1 MKRFFKSVIVLTI
14 CASFILSLPVAKAS
28 YKKGDVNNDGQ
39 ISTADAIIV
48 LKIAA
53 RQKSATANEKTAA
66 DMDGNGV
73 ISTEDA
79 RQTLIAAMI
88 PQSDAEYVQSLIDA
102 GFPKS
107 YTDNLL
113 ALHKAYPEWVFKP
126 FITGLKWSDALSGE
140 RNPHKKQLIENSVQ
154 ASYICSCNTCYGKT
168 YEGGGWS
175 AASEEA
181 VAYYLD
187 PRNFLNKEYI
197 FQFESTLYDESQTQ
211 EAVETI
217 IKNTWM
223 YNSNI
228 TYLDA
233 SGNTCTYT
241 ENGQPIR
248 YSTAIMRA
256 AKDSGLSAYYLAS
269 KIVQE
274 VGSSTSSYAGGSSGK
289 CAPYNGIYNYYNI
302 GAYTGAMDGLEWANG
317 FMSTSQSA
325 NLYKTASTT
334 TLLCTVPSGSE
345 LYYMGESGNFYKV
358 KATVNGTSY
367 IGYVAKSTVSISTS
381 YGRPWDNPYKSIY
394 YGAKY
399 IYSGFAQ
406 YQFTGYLQ
414 KFNVNSASGDL
425 YNHEYMANVRAAA
438 AEAYSSY
445 RAYTSGGIMGSG
457 KTFSIPVFID
467 MPGGNLTAE
476 ERFLQGYPIA
486 RVSSATASSVTLVWQ
501 TMDGAE
507 GYEIYKKS
515 GSSFNLVKTTA
526 DTSYTDS
533 GLSAGGSAV
542 YKVRAYKT
550 AGGKKVYSL
559 YCPELTAQT
568 PPAVPSG
575 LTVSAYTDNT
585 ATIKWNSVACTGYAV
600 YRSGGISSAYTLV
613 SNVTTN
619 SFTDKNLLSG
629 TKYSYKIKAYKGSG
643 SSALYSGYSA
653 AVSVTTSG
661 TASQTNKTGTVKVN
675 DALNIRKEPN
685 TTATVLC
692 TLSNGFVVNII
703 STADGWHKVTFV
715 LNGTTYTGYASADF
729 IVVSSSGSTSTVCP
743 YAEPT
748 STLSSGSG
756 GEGVK
761 WLQWYLWQIGYLK
774 ESDIDGDF
782 GPTTLN
788 AVKQFQTDAG
798 IDVDGVVGSGTRT
811 ALKNNL

>member
-1 MKRFFKSVIVLTI
+1 MKKLLKSVIVLTI
-14 CASFILSLPVAKAS
+14 CTSFILSLPVAHAA
-28 YKKGDVNNDGQ
+28 YKKGDVNNDGLL
-39 ISTADAIIV
+39 STEDAIIV

-53 RQKSATANEKTAA
+53 RQRSATANEKTAA

-79 RQTLIAAMI
+79 RQTLIAAMM
-88 PQSDAEYVQSLIDA
+88 PQDDAEYVESLIEA

-107 YTDNLL
+107 YTEGIL

-126 FITGLKWSDALSGE
+126 FVTGLKWSDALKGE
-140 RNPHKKQLIENSVQ
+140 RTPHKKQVISPDVQ
-154 ASYICSCNTCYGKT
+154 ASYKCSCSLCDGIVQ
-168 YEGGGWS
+168 EAGGWVS
-175 AASEEA
+175 ASEEA

-197 FQFESTLYDESQTQ
+197 FQFESTAYDESQTQ
-211 EAVETI
+211 DAVETI
-217 IKNTWM
+217 IRNTWM

-233 SGNTCTYT
+233 SGNSCTYT
-241 ENGQPIR
+241 ENGKPVK
-248 YSTAIMRA
+248 YSEAIMRA
-256 AKDSGLSAYYLAS
+256 AKDSGMSAYYLAS

-274 VGSSTSSYAGGSSGK
+274 VGSSASSNAGGSSGK

-302 GAYTGAMDGLEWANG
+302 GAYTGALDGLAWANG
-317 FMSTSQSA
+317 YMETSQKA
-325 NLYKTASTT
+325 NLYKTASTS
-334 TLLCTVPSGSE
+334 TLLCTVPSGNE
-345 LYYMGESGNFYKV
+345 LYYMGASGNFYKV

-367 IGYVAKSTVSISTS
+367 TGFVAKSTVSITTT

-394 YGAKY
+394 NGAKY
-399 IYSGFAQ
+399 IYNGFSE

-438 AEAYSSY
+438 QEAYSSY
-445 RAYTSGGIMGSG
+445 RAYTAGGIMAN
-457 KTFSIPVFID
+457 KKVFSIPVFID

-486 RVSSATASSVTLVWQ
+486 YVKSVSSSSVTLSWQ
-501 TMDGAE
+501 AMEGAE
-507 GYEIYKKS
+507 GYEVYKKS
-515 GSSFNLVKTTA
+515 GSSFNLAKTTT

-533 GLSAGGSAV
+533 GVTAGASAV

-550 AGGKKVYSL
+550 VSGKKVYSL
-559 YCPELTAQT
+559 YCPELTANVL
-568 PPAVPSG
+568 PAVPNG
-575 LTVSAYTDNT
+575 LSVSAYTDNT
-585 ATIKWNSVACTGYAV
+585 VTLKWNSVTCTGYAV
-600 YRSGGISSAYTLV
+600 YRSGGLSSAYTLV
-613 SNVTTN
+613 GNVTTN

-643 SSALYSGYSA
+643 NSAQYSGYSS

-661 TASQTNKTGTVKVN
+661 TASQVSKTGTVKVS
-675 DALNIRKEPN
+675 DALNIREEPN

-692 TLSNGFVVNII
+692 TLPNGFTVNILN
-703 STADGWHKVTFV
+703 TADGWHKVTFV
-715 LNGTTYTGYASADF
+715 LNGVTYTGYASAEF
-729 IVVSSSGSTSTVCP
+729 IVVSSSGITTVCP
-743 YAEPT
+743 YSEPEN
-748 STLSSGSG
+748 TLMSGSTG
-756 GEGVK
+756 DGVK
-761 WLQWYLWQIGYLK
+761 WLQWHLWQLGYLN

-782 GPTTLN
+782 GPTTSN
-788 AVKQFQTDAG
+788 AVRQFQTDAG

-811 ALKNNL
+811 AIKNNL

>member
-1 MKRFFKSVIVLTI
+1 MKKFFKAIIVLTI
-14 CASFILSLPVAKAS
+14 CTSFIFTLPVAHAA
-28 YKKGDVNNDGQ
+28 YKKGDVNNDGVV
-39 ISTADAIIV
+39 STQDAIIV

-53 RQKSATANEKTAA
+53 RQKSATANEKAAA

-79 RQTLIAAMI
+79 RQTLLAAMM
-88 PQSDAEYVQSLIDA
+88 PQDDAEYVESLIKA

-107 YTDNLL
+107 YTDSLL

-126 FITGLKWSDALSGE
+126 FITGLKWSDALKGE
-140 RNPHKKQLIENSVQ
+140 RTPHKKQVISPDVQ
-154 ASYICSCNTCYGKT
+154 ASYKCSCSLCHGVVQ
-168 YEGGGWS
+168 EAGGWVS
-175 AASEEA
+175 ASEEA

-187 PRNFLNKEYI
+187 PRNFLNQEYI
-197 FQFESTLYDESQTQ
+197 FQFESTIYDESQTQ
-211 EAVETI
+211 DAVETI

-223 YNSNI
+223 HNSNI

-241 ENGQPIR
+241 ENGRPVK
-248 YSTAIMRA
+248 YSEAIMRA

-317 FMSTSQSA
+317 FMCASQSVK
-325 NLYKTASTT
+325 LYKTAATT
-334 TLLCTVPSGSE
+334 TLLCTVPSGNE
-345 LYYMGESGNFYKV
+345 LYYMGESGDFYKV
-358 KATVNGTSY
+358 KVTVNGTSY
-367 IGYVAKSTVSISTS
+367 TGFVTKSAVSISTS

-394 YGAKY
+394 NGAKY
-399 IYSGFAQ
+399 IYNGFAK

-438 AEAYSSY
+438 QEAYSSY
-445 RAYTSGGIMGSG
+445 RAYTAGGIMANG

-486 RVSSATASSVTLVWQ
+486 RVNSVSTSSVVLSWQ

-507 GYEIYKKS
+507 GYEVYKKS
-515 GSSFNLVKTTA
+515 GSSFNLVKTTTSTDYS
-526 DTSYTDS
+526 DT
-533 GLSAGGSAV
+533 GVSAGGSAV

-550 AGGKKVYSL
+550 VDSKKVYSL
-559 YCPELTAQT
+559 YCPELTAEVA
-568 PPAVPSG
+568 PGVPGG

-585 ATIKWNSVACTGYAV
+585 ATIKWNSVVCTGYAV
-600 YRSGGISSAYTLV
+600 YRSGGLSSAYTLV
-613 SNVTTN
+613 GNVTTN

-643 SSALYSGYSA
+643 SSALYSGYSS

-661 TASQTNKTGTVKVN
+661 TPSTVSKTGTVKVS

-685 TTATVLC
+685 TSASVLC
-692 TLSNGFVVNII
+692 TLTNGFVVNIL

-715 LNGTTYTGYASADF
+715 LDGVTYTGYASADF
-729 IVVSSSGSTSTVCP
+729 IVVSNSGTTTTCP

-748 STLSSGSG
+748 STLSSGSS

-761 WLQWYLWQIGYLK
+761 WLQWHLWQLGYIN
-774 ESDIDGDF
+774 ESDVDGDF

-788 AVKQFQTDAG
+788 AVKQFQTDEG
-798 IDVDGVVGSGTRT
+798 IGVDGVVGSGTRT
-811 ALKNNL
+811 AIKNNF

>member
-48 LKIAA
+48 IKIAA

-79 RQTLIAAMI
+79 RQTLIAAMT
-88 PQSDAEYVQSLIDA
+88 PQSDAEYVQGLIDA

-107 YTDNLL
+107 YTDSLL

-126 FITGLKWSDALSGE
+126 FITGLKWSDALKGE
-140 RNPHKKQLIENSVQ
+140 RTPHKKQVISPDVQ
-154 ASYICSCNTCYGKT
+154 ASYKCSCSLCDGVVQ
-168 YEGGGWS
+168 EAGGWVS
-175 AASEEA
+175 ASEEA

-211 EAVETI
+211 EAVENI

-223 YNSNI
+223 HNSNI

-269 KIVQE
+269 KMVQE

-289 CAPYNGIYNYYNI
+289 CAPYTGIYNYYNI

-317 FMSTSQSA
+317 YMSTSQSA
-325 NLYKTASTT
+325 NLYKTASTS

-438 AEAYSSY
+438 QEANITY
-445 RAYTSGGIMGSG
+445 RAYTSSGIMANA

-476 ERFLQGYPIA
+476 ERFLQDYPIA

-515 GSSFNLVKTTA
+515 GSSFNLVKTTT

-585 ATIKWNSVACTGYAV
+585 ATIKWNSVSCTGYAV

-675 DALNIRKEPN
+675 DALNVREAPN
-685 TTATVLC
+685 TTAKVLC

-729 IVVSSSGSTSTVCP
+729 IIVSSSETTTATCP

-761 WLQWYLWQIGYLK
+761 WLQWHLWQIGYLN

-788 AVKQFQTDAG
+788 AVKQFQTDSG
-798 IDVDGVVGSGTRT
+798 IAVDGVVGSGTRT
-811 ALKNNL
+811 ALKNSL